1 MGSALDI
8 LTTYCVSRIVLTV
21 KKERNADN
29 DIEDSEEVATAYSDL
44 FPGYPAHLKMANDL
58 ARFVC
63 LCFLSLTHN
72 QLFSTQEGDK
82 LKPVGFDN
90 YVMGE
95 VYVTY
100 IVRCT
105 VFSVSYFQFTSMYM
119 FVCSSYLSHNTNTC
133 THVCMSTE

>member
-105 VFSVSYFQFTSMYM
+105 VFSVSYFNLLPCTCLCAVSVTQHKHMYTRM
-119 FVCSSYLSHNTNTC
+119 YVY
-133 THVCMSTE
+133 